1 MTENK
6 LSPKTKKV
14 YQYLSH
20 LFNNGQLLAG
30 EQIPSEIE
38 IAETLAVSRPT
49 VAKAINIFVREGKA
63 YRKSGI
69 GTFLR
74 DPAADK
80 KKKKTI
86 GLVFPLIGL
95 SEIFR
100 PITEEIAKQ
109 SETLNFS
116 LIWGGQFN
124 GANIT
129 GTQTEQMIDFYIDQ
143 NVDGILF
150 APVELTRNCFS
161 INKKII
167 SKIEKCNIPI
177 VLVDGEY
184 HEFPLRSKYDLVGI
198 DNFRAGYVSAL
209 HFIEQGAQRVDFLCQ
224 SFMAQTVPRR
234 IKGYQQALLDSG
246 ITPHKTWV
254 HDIRNFSSKELLPLI
269 QNGAQNI
276 ICANDNTAMKFI
288 KALSDADI
296 KIPKDVRLS
305 GFDDIEAARYFPVP
319 LTTVAQPCKDLAEV
333 IIHTMLTRI
342 ENPYL
347 PARNL
352 MLDFELKIRESSK
365 IPG

>member
-6 LSPKTKKV
+6 LSPKIKKV

-30 EQIPSEIE
+30 EQIPSESE
-38 IAETLAVSRPT
+38 IAQTLEVSRPT
-49 VAKAINIFVREGKA
+49 VAKAVNILVEEGKA

-74 DPAADK
+74 NSDADK
-80 KKKKTI
+80 KRKKTI

-100 PITEEIAKQ
+100 PITEEIVKL

-116 LIWGGQFN
+116 LVWGAQFN

-129 GTQTEQMIDFYIDQ
+129 GTQTEHMIDFYIEQ
-143 NVDGILF
+143 KVDGILF
-150 APVELTRNCFS
+150 APVELTHNCFS

-167 SKIEKCNIPI
+167 GKLENRNIPV
-177 VLVDGEY
+177 VLVDADY
-184 HEFPLRSKYDLVGI
+184 YEFPKRSVYDLVGI
-198 DNFRAGYVSAL
+198 DNFKAGYVSAM
-209 HFIEQGAQRVDFLCQ
+209 HFIEQGAKRIDFLRQ
-224 SFMAQTVPRR
+224 SFMAHTVPQR
-234 IKGYQQALLDSG
+234 IMGYRQALLNSG

-254 HDIRNFSSKELLPLI
+254 HDIQDFSSKELSDLI
-269 QNGAQNI
+269 HNGAQNI

-288 KALSDADI
+288 KALSDTDI
-296 KIPKDVRLS
+296 NIPKDVRIS
-305 GFDDIEAARYFPVP
+305 GFDDIEAARYFPIP
-319 LTTVAQPCKDLAEV
+319 LTTIAQPCKKLAEV

-352 MLDFELKIRESSK
+352 MLDFELKVRESS
-365 IPG
+365 ILE

>member
-1 MTENK
+1 
-6 LSPKTKKV
+6 
-14 YQYLSH
+14 
-20 LFNNGQLLAG
+20 
-30 EQIPSEIE
+30 
-38 IAETLAVSRPT
+38 
-49 VAKAINIFVREGKA
+49 
-63 YRKSGI
+63 
-69 GTFLR
+69 
-74 DPAADK
+74 
-80 KKKKTI
+80 
-86 GLVFPLIGL
+86 
-95 SEIFR
+95 
-100 PITEEIAKQ
+100 
-109 SETLNFS
+109 
-116 LIWGGQFN
+116 
-124 GANIT
+124 
-129 GTQTEQMIDFYIDQ
+129 
-143 NVDGILF
+143 
-150 APVELTRNCFS
+150 
-161 INKKII
+161 
-167 SKIEKCNIPI
+167 
-177 VLVDGEY
+177 
-184 HEFPLRSKYDLVGI
+184 
-198 DNFRAGYVSAL
+198 
-209 HFIEQGAQRVDFLCQ
+209 
-224 SFMAQTVPRR
+224 MAQTVPQR

-254 HDIRNFSSKELLPLI
+254 HDIQNFSSKELLPLI